1 MYDAKKEFISKLTCW
16 YDKMAIHDAD
26 SVDEYSIHTLE
37 EVKKEVNNDY
47 LAVQQAIDNLLL
59 SHSQELGQVKVEYYK
74 AEKLKNRANL
84 RDYVWQVD
92 QQAILVRRSMSQI
105 QNASD
110 LGQSFERKESG
121 KHKETPSQREIPN
134 QTETVKSAAVD
145 KLESEADFTVVKNSK
160 ELDEKGEY

>member
-1 MYDAKKEFISKLTCW
+1 
-16 YDKMAIHDAD
+16 MAIHDAD
-26 SVDEYSIHTLE
+26 SVDVYSIHALE

-47 LAVQQAIDNLLL
+47 LAVQQAINNLLL

-84 RDYVWQVD
+84 RDYVWRVD
-92 QQAILVRRSMSQI
+92 QQAILVRRSTSQI

-121 KHKETPSQREIPN
+121 KHKETPSQRETPN
-134 QTETVKSAAVD
+134 QTEAGKSAAVD
-145 KLESEADFTVVKNSK
+145 KLESEADFTDFVGKNSR
-160 ELDEKGEY
+160 ELATFPKLRNVLNSDSSLKPIM